1 MGPRRPGLG
10 VEVITDRDG
19 IRISVIHWTDG
30 VDSQI
35 GIQALGVGNVLRL
48 DPDAARRLA
57 DELKRHVTLVK
68 RTAAELAPEP
78 DGFSGP
84 PEFRRRHDGREHVV
98 FGATDE

>member
-1 MGPRRPGLG
+1 
-10 VEVITDRDG
+10 
-19 IRISVIHWTDG
+19 VIHWTDG

-48 DPDAARRLA
+48 DPDAARRIA

-78 DGFSGP
+78 DDFSGP
-84 PEFRRRHDGREHVV
+84 DARLTPHQTEHVV
-98 FGATDE
+98 FGQPHTDLPKSVGQQPKGTRR